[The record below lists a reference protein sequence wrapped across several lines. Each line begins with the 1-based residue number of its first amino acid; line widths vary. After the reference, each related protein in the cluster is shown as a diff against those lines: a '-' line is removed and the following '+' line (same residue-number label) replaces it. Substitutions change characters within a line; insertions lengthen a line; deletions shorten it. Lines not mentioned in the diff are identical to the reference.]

1 MKTAIVDEFVAT
13 FDGVD
18 SAVVVNPGKLTV
30 AESEQLRTRFRSEG
44 IKFLHVR
51 NNLAA
56 VAFAKTGVTGLERI
70 LKGPAG
76 IAFGG
81 EGAIA
86 ISKIVVDEAKKIKNL
101 SVVGGFIDGELL
113 DAEGVD
119 RLSQLP
125 GKKEL
130 QSMVLQGLFGPV
142 SDFHRAM
149 GDLLTEV
156 HGLIEALQ
164 EKGGA
169 QAWAWPPR

>member
-1 MKTAIVDEFVAT
+1 MSKAMNAAIVDEFVRT

-30 AESEQLRTRFRSEG
+30 AESEQLRIRFRSEG
-44 IKFLHVR
+44 IQFLHIR
-51 NNLAA
+51 NKLAA
-56 VAFAKTGVTGLERI
+56 VAFAKTGFTGLESI

-86 ISKIVVDEAKKIKNL
+86 ISKIVVEEAKKIKNL
-101 SVVGGFIDGELL
+101 SVVGGFIDGEVL
-113 DAEGVD
+113 DADGVD
-119 RLSQLP
+119 QLSRMP
-125 GKKEL
+125 GRKEL

-156 HGLIEALQ
+156 HGLIEAL
-164 EKGGA
+164 ETKGGA
-169 QAWAWPPR
+169 QG